1 LALDGDEVGGE
12 CRWHV
17 HFEKLSPVSGF
28 HGTLPPTVAHLATWA
43 MWSYVSSPLETE
55 LRWSHFR

>member
-1 LALDGDEVGGE
+1 MADVVGE

-28 HGTLPPTVAHLATWA
+28 HATLPLTRWHFLGHLATWA
-43 MWSYVSSPLETE
+43 RAMWSYVE
-55 LRWSHFR
+55 L